1 MQKVIEGSE
10 MELAKVPV
18 GFQTWVAENVE
29 ECRMLSFWGSSDVE
43 ARPASWLNQR
53 PFLSKDS
60 VSP

>member
-1 MQKVIEGSE
+1 